1 MVNFKCFLY
10 PCSNIVY
17 LKFHLSNILQ
27 TSEHHYANTFTAD
40 EMLQFLSDFF
50 LFFNVRTLKCNSG

>member
-17 LKFHLSNILQ
+17 LKFNLSNILQ

-50 LFFNVRTLKCNSG
+50 CFLM